1 MSELGLVAAAGA
13 AYNNVAQAPKCTAA
27 VAHREIVAD
36 AVVAEVPRAAQNRSR
51 NVPDSRPLGV
61 ALADHNR
68 LEEEEGRLLSVL
80 LGNMAVGHRLEADT
94 PSLEDVEE
102 EQIVA
107 AEAAGTGRKRKWAAE
122 ASPVGNSRPA
132 LVENIGAGADCSECW
147 TGQQLLAQAVVAAA
161 AAAVALASRL
171 AQP

>member
-1 MSELGLVAAAGA
+1 
-13 AYNNVAQAPKCTAA
+13 
-27 VAHREIVAD
+27 
-36 AVVAEVPRAAQNRSR
+36 VAEVPRAAQSRSR
-51 NVPDSRPLGV
+51 TKRNYQIGIYELCCQLKLHVPDSRPLGV

-132 LVENIGAGADCSECW
+132 LVELESGKDHN
-147 TGQQLLAQAVVAAA
+147 T
-161 AAAVALASRL
+161 
-171 AQP
+171 